1 MVTILKTYI
10 MSPEMCYLDLHTA
23 SSMGSGLLVN
33 FFSHLLKVLLRDGWK
48 PGAHLTIEK
57 TFKVLDV
64 TQADRVHVHAEP
76 GTQLDPFGGKF

>member
-1 MVTILKTYI
+1 MSLKI
-10 MSPEMCYLDLHTA
+10 CNLDIHTT
-23 SSMGSGLLVN
+23 SSMGSGLFVR
-33 FFSHLLKVLLRDGWK
+33 FFSNLLKVLLRDGWK

-76 GTQLDPFGGKF
+76 GMQLYPFAGKF

>member
-1 MVTILKTYI
+1 MSLKT
-10 MSPEMCYLDLHTA
+10 CNLDLHTA
-23 SSMGSGLLVN
+23 SSTGSGLLVVF

-76 GTQLDPFGGKF
+76 GTQLYPFAGKF